1 MTYSELL
8 PKIPFED
15 VVPCMTFIRG
25 NQDIILREHSEL
37 DIRLQSVKP
46 KASDRHIVVASR
58 WEGTSPDIDMIC
70 TVRDRYDKSWCIIG
84 RYTSLNELIG
94 MDVDV
99 EENVTLSEEELV
111 VGFLWELSKCHLDD
125 NDTDHLAIREAWEL
139 KIVLYVA

>member
-15 VVPCMTFIRG
+15 VVPHMTFIRG
-25 NQDIILREHSEL
+25 NLDIILREYSEL
-37 DIRLQSVKP
+37 YIRLQSVKP

-99 EENVTLSEEELV
+99 EEDVTLSEPELLA
-111 VGFLWELSKCHLDD
+111 GLLWELSKCHLDD

-139 KIVLYVA
+139 KIVIYVA

>member
-8 PKIPFED
+8 HKIPFEN

-25 NQDIILREHSEL
+25 NQDIILREYSEL
-37 DIRLQSVKP
+37 YIRLQSVKP

-70 TVRDRYDKSWCIIG
+70 TVRDRNDKSWCILG
-84 RYTSLNELIG
+84 RYAYLNELMG

-99 EENVTLSEEELV
+99 EEDVTQSEQELLA
-111 VGFLWELSKCHLDD
+111 GLLWELSKCHLDD
-125 NDTDHLAIREAWEL
+125 NDTEHLAILEAWGFG
-139 KIVLYVA
+139 K